1 MHMMQ
6 KLYIKQ
12 FFFHIKL
19 LSRLAL
25 FPVIYVAI
33 NIKASSSY
41 WGYYNFTSRTCI
53 KGRQPFFQVQQID
66 KNKKL
71 TYIPF

>member
-33 NIKASSSY
+33 KIKATSSY
-41 WGYYNFTSRTCI
+41 WGYYNFTSRTC
-53 KGRQPFFQVQQID
+53 FFQAQQID